1 MTWDTYG
8 AKKQCFRETLPKRE
22 RKTIIAIVFMLLQ
35 YSNGFGKF
43 LRHISSG
50 SIRSTLKKKKKKK
63 KIRRFTGIS
72 ALVDNAL
79 FKRHTVQCY
88 YRWLKL
94 KNSDVDPNFL
104 KVRGFGSAILAWK
117 NP

>member
-50 SIRSTLKKKKKKK
+50 SIRSTLKKKKKE
-63 KIRRFTGIS
+63 KIRTIRRTAVSFDSRFFCDVLLEI
-72 ALVDNAL
+72 
-79 FKRHTVQCY
+79 TVMQNCTTT
-88 YRWLKL
+88 
-94 KNSDVDPNFL
+94 V
-104 KVRGFGSAILAWK
+104 
-117 NP
+117 